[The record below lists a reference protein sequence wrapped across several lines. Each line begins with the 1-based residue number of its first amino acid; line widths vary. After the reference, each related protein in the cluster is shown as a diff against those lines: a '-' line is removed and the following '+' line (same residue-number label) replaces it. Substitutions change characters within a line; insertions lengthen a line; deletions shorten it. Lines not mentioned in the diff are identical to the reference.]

1 MSRPKCAGKYNL
13 LRTQLEATPNREL
26 NTRII
31 QVRPSLN
38 PRWQKQGGWVAF
50 EAEGVSPVFCGEHGR
65 ADALSYAKQR
75 AGYGRTEIQV
85 LDEAWNV
92 IETFGNEDARPLV

>member
-1 MSRPKCAGKYNL
+1 MTA
-13 LRTQLEATPNREL
+13 A
-26 NTRII
+26 RII
-31 QVRPSLN
+31 QVRPSQN

-50 EAEGVSPVFCGEHGR
+50 EADGVSPVFCGQHGR

-75 AGYGRTEIQV
+75 AAYGRAEIQV

-92 IETFGNEDARPLV
+92 VETISNEEARPVV

>member
-1 MSRPKCAGKYNL
+1 MTA
-13 LRTQLEATPNREL
+13 A
-26 NTRII
+26 RII
-31 QVRPSLN
+31 QVRPSRN
-38 PRWQKQGGWVAF
+38 PRWQKQGGWEVF

-85 LDEAWNV
+85 LE
-92 IETFGNEDARPLV
+92 RPDCIWLKDVRQRPPMSSLIR